1 MEKLYVV
8 IPCYNEQEVL
18 METSKRLEDKLNVLI
33 KNKRI
38 NSKSK
43 IVFVNDGSTD
53 STWDLIKSLYNEN
66 NLFEGINLSRNC
78 GHQNALVAGLM
89 SVKEYADIVISMD
102 ADLQDDIN
110 AIDEMLDKRQ
120 NGCEIVYGV
129 RSSRKK
135 DSFFKKTT
143 AEFFYKF
150 MNRMGVKVVY
160 NHADYRLVSKRVLAE
175 FSNFKEVNLF
185 LRGIFPLIGFKSD
198 IVYYER
204 NERYAGESKYPLRKM
219 LNFAWD
225 GISSFSVAP
234 IRFILNIG
242 LITLVM
248 SLVIIIYSIIRKFN
262 GYTVPGWAFL
272 SCSMW
277 FLGGVQML
285 SLGIVGEYIGKIYS
299 EVKSRPRYII
309 DEYLKH

>member
-204 NERYAGESKYPLRKM
+204 NERYAGESKYPLKKM

-248 SLVIIIYSIIRKFN
+248 SLVIIIYSIIRKLS